1 MKVLTEYKRM
11 QQSTTPWRTT
21 HLQSQRN
28 LLMKLTLMDI
38 HPFQPLLL
46 LPPRLLNPTEHPAA
60 PEHLSPPVP
69 EHLDE
74 MSDQPEPS
82 TGIIALS
89 VYPPKP

>member
-28 LLMKLTLMDI
+28 LLMKLTLIGI

-46 LPPRLLNPTEHPAA
+46 LPPRLLNPQNTQQHENFHRLFLNTWMRCPISRN
-60 PEHLSPPVP
+60 LRQ
-69 EHLDE
+69 LR
-74 MSDQPEPS
+74 
-82 TGIIALS
+82 
-89 VYPPKP
+89 

>member
-1 MKVLTEYKRM
+1 
-11 QQSTTPWRTT
+11 
-21 HLQSQRN
+21 
-28 LLMKLTLMDI
+28 MKLTLMDI